1 MPRDLRPELCLE
13 GSELQ
18 VLALHSGGVRP
29 AEPFALFD
37 LSASVLLTLT
47 GVRALARHSSGGG
60 GDAQQQQQEAQ
71 ALPAGVEVVGWQ
83 INPAAKKPGPQQVS
97 LRAAMD
103 PSALVAGSVELN
115 LRLMRWRLLP
125 ELELEPLFG
134 ARCVLFGAGTLG
146 CAVARL
152 LLAWGVRKL
161 ALVDQGVVAL
171 SNPVRQSLFTVEHA
185 TGGANGAPRG
195 KAEAARDMLLRVNPA
210 AEVEA
215 LALAVP
221 MPGHPV
227 PATQRDEVRAV
238 VERLEALIA
247 ASDVLFLLFDTREAR
262 WLPTLLGAK
271 HQKVYSTPVQIQ
283 VIILFIFVYTRTI
296 LVCASPI
303 TNSLQKYVEL
313 TCVHLLWYSSCF
325 LLYRYSLSGSVLLTP
340 LEDWTLMA
348 MLTTIGCELKRLKLR
363 LGFFPMETHGEV

>member
-1 MPRDLRPELCLE
+1 MPHDRRPELCSE

-29 AEPFALFD
+29 AEAFALFD
-37 LSASVLLTLT
+37 LSDSVLLTLT
-47 GVRALARHSSGGG
+47 GVRALAEHSSG
-60 GDAQQQQQEAQ
+60 GDAQQQQQ
-71 ALPAGVEVVGWQ
+71 ALPVGVEVVGWQ
-83 INPAAKKPGPQQVS
+83 INPAARKPGPQHVS

-195 KAEAARDMLLRVNPA
+195 KADAARDMLLRVNPA

-271 HQKVYSTPVQIQ
+271 HQKVYCIPYIHV
-283 VIILFIFVYTRTI
+283 FVY
-296 LVCASPI
+296 S
-303 TNSLQKYVEL
+303 
-313 TCVHLLWYSSCF
+313 YSMCIADAT
-325 LLYRYSLSGSVLLTP
+325 VV
-340 LEDWTLMA
+340 
-348 MLTTIGCELKRLKLR
+348 IRL
-363 LGFFPMETHGEV
+363 HIH